1 VADPDRSTAR
11 DARPSL
17 RERKRARVRKD
28 LQRAAIRL
36 VEAHGYN
43 AVSVDDICDAAEVS
57 RSTFFRYYGTKAAVF
72 EADLIADETMARL
85 DGETEFSLPRLRA
98 LVAGGYRSMDDATF
112 DQERRRVHLL
122 QTVPE
127 LRTGFAQEALRPLT
141 FTLDYCSRM
150 LGSRREDP
158 RVRLVAGAVFGA
170 LATIQLPDAQGTIEL
185 PATKEESARRIE
197 SALDGL
203 AEILRPEVLRPRG
216 ADGDPAVP
224 R

>member
-1 VADPDRSTAR
+1 MPDPDLTA
-11 DARPSL
+11 AAGVRPSL
-17 RERKRARVRKD
+17 RERKRARARQE

-36 VEAHGYN
+36 VEDRGYP

-72 EADLIADETMARL
+72 EADLLADEATARL

-98 LVAGGYRSMDDATF
+98 LIAAGYRHMDDATF

-127 LRTGFAQEALRPLT
+127 LRASFAQEALRPLE
-141 FTLDYCSRM
+141 FALDYCSRM
-150 LGSRREDP
+150 LRRGREDP
-158 RVRLVAGAVFGA
+158 RVRLLGGAVFGA

-185 PATKEESARRIE
+185 PATKDEAAERIE
-197 SALDGL
+197 AALGGL
-203 AEILRPEVLRPRG
+203 ADLLRPEALKP
-216 ADGDPAVP
+216 
-224 R
+224 